1 MHSTLTKS
9 LLMSVLLLGTLAA
22 SIGVSAQNT
31 PPPDPK
37 IKVGDTAPDF
47 TLRDQSGNQVKL
59 SDFHGKKD
67 VVLAF
72 YIFAFTGG

>member
-1 MHSTLTKS
+1 MHNTLTKS
-9 LLMSVLLLGTLAA
+9 FLMSVLLLGTLAA
-22 SIGVSAQNT
+22 SIGAATQNT

>member
-1 MHSTLTKS
+1 MHNTLTKS
-9 LLMSVLLLGTLAA
+9 FLISVLLLGTLAA
-22 SIGVSAQNT
+22 SIAASAQNT